1 MCFNCDFVIKFIM
14 DKLTKK
20 QRSELMSKIR
30 GKNTY
35 PEIAVRKFIWKLG
48 CRYRLHCK
56 TLPGTP
62 DLVFR
67 SLKKVLFVNGCFW
80 HGHSCR
86 RKHFPKTRIKF
97 WRTKI
102 MRNRQRDQMNLAKLS
117 NMGWDCLTIWECE
130 VKKLDTLNLIESFL
144 FDSGY
149 SVKYN
154 PDILR
159 SSTSPAVSKVEEIG
173 VKGVS

>member
-1 MCFNCDFVIKFIM
+1 M

-35 PEIAVRKFIWKLG
+35 PELAVRKFVWKLG
-48 CRYRLHCK
+48 YRYRLHCRK
-56 TLPGTP
+56 LPGTP

-67 SLKKVLFVNGCFW
+67 SLKKALFVNGCFW

-86 RKHFPKTRIKF
+86 RKRFPKTRIKF
-97 WRTKI
+97 WQTKI

-117 NMGWDCLTIWECE
+117 NMGWECLTIWECE
-130 VKKLDTLNLIESFL
+130 VKKLDKLNLIESFL
-144 FDSGY
+144 FDSSY

-154 PDILR
+154 PDVLR
-159 SSTSPAVSKVEEIG
+159 SNTSPEVSKIEEIG
-173 VKGVS
+173 VRGVS